1 MREKGWKGAYYTAR
15 HNNPSKPDN
24 LISVVFDHLCEIFI
38 DYYIDCAAC
47 KCALSP
53 FFERNSY
60 IFVTPDKYSLQ
71 LHVKHSRLKLGHS
84 PDTLNVYRIS

>member
-38 DYYIDCAAC
+38 DYYIDCGAY

-53 FFERNSY
+53 FSKE
-60 IFVTPDKYSLQ
+60 TATSL
-71 LHVKHSRLKLGHS
+71 S
-84 PDTLNVYRIS
+84 PQTNTVYNCM